1 MTLNFW
7 WPLLDTKWP
16 LIIRNNSVCPNRVEK
31 KAKSLLKNSRK
42 PNSGPSPGWYLE
54 KVEIEIDG
62 KLTEFNCQRWFSKKE
77 DDGKIERE
85 FTLGQNNMVFMHKL
99 QIYTG
104 DKLKAGTDANVW
116 IQLYAEGKV
125 SKN

>member
-1 MTLNFW
+1 M
-7 WPLLDTKWP
+7 
-16 LIIRNNSVCPNRVEK
+16 
-31 KAKSLLKNSRK
+31 KNSRK
-42 PNSGPSPGWYLE
+42 PGSGPSPGWYLE

-116 IQLYAEGKV
+116 IQLYAEGTFF
-125 SKN
+125 KN